1 LAVAGVTVVIGA
13 STEPVTGSE
22 ASDREFLIRALSH
35 TSSTVRVHALEA
47 MSKLPRLASEDA
59 LAFALADD
67 APEVQHAAVRAAGVL
82 SAAGVEWAR
91 DCLFQLVSSSAHVQ
105 LAVAAL
111 QALSGSRDPLLLTQM
126 GVLLSHRD
134 GWRAAAA
141 VGALRG
147 YPLADR
153 LPALRQAL
161 VHPEPGVVKSAVE
174 LLAPDENTLADLQEC
189 LSHPVWDVRRAAA
202 DQLGSGPIEVS
213 TVALTRRLQ
222 EEREPLV
229 VEAIYR
235 SLSQLAGNRPL
246 TWRIRQ
252 TTPEPG

>member
-1 LAVAGVTVVIGA
+1 
-13 STEPVTGSE
+13 
-22 ASDREFLIRALSH
+22 
-35 TSSTVRVHALEA
+35 
-47 MSKLPRLASEDA
+47 MSKVPRLASEDA

-67 APEVQHAAVRAAGVL
+67 APEVQQAAVRAAGVL
-82 SAAGVEWAR
+82 SAAGMAWAR
-91 DCLFQLVSSSAHVQ
+91 ECLFSLVSNSAHVQ

-111 QALSGSRDPLLLTQM
+111 QALSGSRDPLLLSQM

-161 VHPEPGVVKSAVE
+161 AHPDSGVVKSAVE
-174 LLAPDENTLADLQEC
+174 LLVPDEHTIADLQGC

-202 DQLGSGPIEVS
+202 DQLGSAPSELATG
-213 TVALTRRLQ
+213 ALTKRLL
-222 EEREPLV
+222 EEKEPLV
-229 VEAIYR
+229 IEAIYR

-246 TWRIRQ
+246 SWRVRQ
-252 TTPEPG
+252 TTPEPA